1 MAASTWGGSTIK
13 IVAGSLRPNIVPDTI
28 VEIPLSPDPANIT
41 AICSDLQQQGRK
53 RMQQKVK
60 LYFATMAEY
69 NALATD
75 AIAGTV
81 KTLADSVSGLD
92 ASYVIWSL
100 GEPELQ
106 QDNAI
111 WADVTFL
118 EATE

>member
-1 MAASTWGGSTIK
+1 MAASNWGGSTIK
-13 IVAGSLRPNIVPDTI
+13 IVAGSLRPNIVQDSI

-60 LYFATMAEY
+60 LYFASLAEY
-69 NALATD
+69 DALVTD

-81 KTLADSVSGLD
+81 RTLADSVSGVSG
-92 ASYVIWSL
+92 SYLIWSL

-106 QDNAI
+106 QDDAV